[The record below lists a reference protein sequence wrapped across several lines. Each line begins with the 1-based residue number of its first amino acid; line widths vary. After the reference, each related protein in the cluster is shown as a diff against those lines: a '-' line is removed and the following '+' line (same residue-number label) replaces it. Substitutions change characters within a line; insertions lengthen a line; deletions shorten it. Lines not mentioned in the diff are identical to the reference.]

1 MVNYKLTLALT
12 IIVALGAILAIKV
25 MDDMRFESMSNE
37 IGNSMLDGEST
48 RLILL
53 YPQIFN
59 INDSE
64 KMCQIIDFNTKRQM
78 DSSFHLVNLLK
89 IYEDANLMS
98 DYEIVRERY
107 TLSNIELWFYITQSK
122 VVCNNSDIV
131 PVLFFHTTKTKCPEC
146 VVQGQ
151 VLDKVRDK
159 CKNFRII
166 TVPNDLDIEIVNLIM
181 EQYGVVTA
189 PSLLI
194 NNERLIWGVVSE
206 DDIIGDFECY

>member
-1 MVNYKLTLALT
+1 MVNYKITLVLT
-12 IIVALGAILAIKV
+12 ILVALAAIFAIKV

-37 IGNSMLDGEST
+37 IGNSVLDGEST
-48 RLILL
+48 RLILM
-53 YPQIFN
+53 YPLTFN

-64 KMCQIIDFNTKRQM
+64 KLCRIIDFNTKRQM
-78 DSSFHLVNLLK
+78 DKSFQLVNLLK

-107 TLSNIELWFYITQSK
+107 TLSNVELWLYITQSK
-122 VVCNNSDIV
+122 VVCNNSNVV

-146 VVQGQ
+146 IVQGQ
-151 VLDKVRDK
+151 ILDKVREK
-159 CKNFRII
+159 CSNFRII
-166 TVPNDLDIEIVNLIM
+166 TVPNDLNIEVVDLIM

-194 NNERLIWGVVSE
+194 NNEKLVWGIVSE
-206 DDIIGDFECY
+206 EDIIGGFECY

>member
-1 MVNYKLTLALT
+1 MVNYKMTLVLT
-12 IIVALGAILAIKV
+12 IIVALVAILAIKV

-64 KMCQIIDFNTKRQM
+64 KMCKIIDFNTKRQM

-122 VVCNNSDIV
+122 VVCNNSNVV
-131 PVLFFHTTKTKCPEC
+131 PVLFFHTTKTQCPEC

-151 VLDKVRDK
+151 ILDKVRGK

-194 NNERLIWGVVSE
+194 NNEKLIWGVVNE
-206 DDIIGDFECY
+206 EDIIGGFECY